1 MDLRTALAAAALLT
15 APLASFAAAPD
26 GKALF
31 LENCTSCH
39 GEDGKADTE
48 LGTKYMAAD
57 MTSASFRKEM
67 SSEAKIRKVIAN
79 GVPKTKMKA
88 WKKELSGPEID
99 ALAQYVFALSR
110 KSAPAASR

>member
-1 MDLRTALAAAALLT
+1 MHLRTALAAATLLA
-15 APLASFAAAPD
+15 APLAARAAAPD

-48 LGTKYMAAD
+48 LGMKYMAAD
-57 MTSASFRKEM
+57 MTSDTFRKEM

-88 WKKELSGPEID
+88 WKKELSGAEID
-99 ALAQYVFALSR
+99 ALAKYVFALSR
-110 KSAPAASR
+110 KSASSASR